1 MQKGEW
7 SHLAVE
13 GAEFVCRVTP
23 RARLADIRREDDIIH
38 VAVNSVPEDGQ
49 ANAAVMVALARA
61 LGVAKTR
68 LQLIRGH
75 TSREKVFRLI

>member
-23 RARLADIRREDDIIH
+23 RARRANIRCEDDIIH

-49 ANAAVMVALARA
+49 ANAAVVVALAHA

>member
-7 SHLAVE
+7 SDLALE

-23 RARLADIRREDDIIH
+23 RARRPDIRRQDGIIH
-38 VAVNSVPEDGQ
+38 VAVNAVPEDGK
-49 ANAAVMVALARA
+49 ANAAVLAALAQV

-68 LQLIRGH
+68 LRLVRGH
-75 TSREKVFRLI
+75 TSRDKVFQLT